1 VTDDGIG
8 RLLVASLHQAV
19 GDVLPQRL
27 DYYEHWLSPMGL
39 RENRSGL
46 APLNAVLSFLRQEGD
61 GPYRAVMTA
70 AGRYSA
76 EWYFAQGAVALG
88 RRRLLPRG
96 MRRRLVLRRGRALL
110 REAFQSHRVTT
121 SVRRGAGRVTIDAS
135 VFCTLREAWPW
146 PTCPYL
152 ASAVE
157 HWLALHGLTAVVE
170 VDGCRAQGQPQCTL
184 AIRFDPPVAVAP
196 AEAS

>member
-1 VTDDGIG
+1 MTDDGIG

-27 DYYEHWLSPMGL
+27 EYYEHWLSPMGL

-61 GPYRAVMTA
+61 VAYGAVMAA

-76 EWYFAQGAVALG
+76 EWYFADNALALG
-88 RRRLLPRG
+88 RRRVLPG
-96 MRRRLVLRRGRALL
+96 GVRRRLVLRRARALL

-121 SVRRGAGRVTIDAS
+121 SIRRGRGRVTIEAS
-135 VFCTLREAWPW
+135 VFCTLREPWPW

-152 ASAVE
+152 ASAIQQ
-157 HWLALHGLTAVVE
+157 WLSLHGLAAAVDI
-170 VDGCRAQGQPQCTL
+170 DGCRAQGAPRCTL
-184 AIRFDPPVAVAP
+184 AIRFDAPAPAEP